1 MAPLSPAQS
10 DLAKQ
15 LLALDI
21 GYSPA
26 QARAAARRS
35 NQLNTICT
43 LPYTLPSSA
52 RCHLAAAWLE
62 AHAHEASSPGGLT
75 WEGAIETDG
84 AAGSSMPEFCQKVVL
99 AMETEAE
106 APVPQTM
113 PAALRHWPVR
123 AFYLDGDRKNHLF
136 EDFPMCYPPP
146 PPGSAEAAPKLF
158 YLLKPGH
165 YDMLYAR
172 PTYGGDAMGS
182 GGGSMGPRP
191 VLPMGP
197 EEGSACETFGFPQGE
212 RADGVRAG
220 SVVATLNAGV
230 ERAKAAIERGG
241 GGGGNAADDGVF
253 RLLGPH
259 CIAPTRLLPDERN
272 FSRVELDECDDFAA
286 REHRWHTPTLM
297 RNCSPEA
304 ASAAGI
310 RRRKSPVAC
319 SI

>member
-1 MAPLSPAQS
+1 VGGRHR
-10 DLAKQ
+10 DRRRGG
-15 LLALDI
+15 LLDARVLPEGGAGD
-21 GYSPA
+21 GDRGGG
-26 QARAAARRS
+26 ARAA
-35 NQLNTICT
+35 
-43 LPYTLPSSA
+43 
-52 RCHLAAAWLE
+52 
-62 AHAHEASSPGGLT
+62 
-75 WEGAIETDG
+75 D
-84 AAGSSMPEFCQKVVL
+84 
-99 AMETEAE
+99 
-106 APVPQTM
+106 
-113 PAALRHWPVR
+113 AALRHWPVR
-123 AFYLDGDRKNHLF
+123 AFYLDGEDHLF

-165 YDMLYAR
+165 
-172 PTYGGDAMGS
+172 
-182 GGGSMGPRP
+182 
-191 VLPMGP
+191 
-197 EEGSACETFGFPQGE
+197 
-212 RADGVRAG
+212 AG

-230 ERAKAAIERGG
+230 ECATAAIERGGG

>member
-15 LLALDI
+15 LLALEI

-99 AMETEAE
+99 AMVTEAE
-106 APVPQTM
+106 AGAPQTM

-165 YDMLYAR
+165 
-172 PTYGGDAMGS
+172 
-182 GGGSMGPRP
+182 
-191 VLPMGP
+191 
-197 EEGSACETFGFPQGE
+197 
-212 RADGVRAG
+212 AG

-230 ERAKAAIERGG
+230 ECATAAIERGGG